1 MTSLFQAPQFP
12 HEHAERRDY
21 RVIPGVEVAHVWSK
35 AWDWWQRAGF
45 ALAHVGPNHF
55 SGSSVYSK
63 IGLRWEAEVQFT
75 EANEA
80 LYADVAFRA
89 HFTEAGAV
97 GGAVAAVLFWPA
109 VVVGGAL
116 SWSEY
121 ENEANA
127 LLANFWRL
135 LWQTTGKPSQIV
147 FATAPPFGTPYAVMP
162 PPVPASAAARV
173 CEKCGPGLASGWK
186 ACPWCGQP
194 ILRSPEAAG
203 YFLFMI
209 FMKPLD
215 S

>member
-1 MTSLFQAPQFP
+1 ML
-12 HEHAERRDY
+12 ERRDY
-21 RVIPGVEVAHVWSK
+21 RVIPGVKAADVWAK
-35 AWDWWQRAGF
+35 TWDWWQRAGF
-45 ALAHVGPNHF
+45 ALQHVGPNHF
-55 SGSSVYSK
+55 TGASVYSK
-63 IGLRWEAEVQFT
+63 IGLRREAEVRFT
-75 EANEA
+75 DANDA
-80 LYADVAFRA
+80 LYVDLAFRA

-127 LLANFWRL
+127 LLASFWNF

-147 FATAPPFGTPYAVMP
+147 FATAPPFGTPYAVRPQPAP
-162 PPVPASAAARV
+162 PTAASKV
-173 CEKCGPGLASGWK
+173 CEECGAGLAPGWK

-194 ILRSPEAAG
+194 IPRSPDAAG